1 MKIAGLLPAYCS
13 LFMKLTNACV
23 GERAFA
29 EATYCLSKDLLSFKG
44 QSRGDPRGE
53 AVQLHLLESRQSHR
67 HLRGARRFGIVRQ
80 QADRRLLHKQWI
92 QPEIPKEIDT
102 YS

>member
-29 EATYCLSKDLLSFKG
+29 EATNCLSKDLLSFKG
-44 QSRGDPRGE
+44 QSRGDPRME

-67 HLRGARRFGIVRQ
+67 HLRGARGFGIVRQ
-80 QADRRLLHKQWI
+80 QADRRPSAQAMDSTR
-92 QPEIPKEIDT
+92 DT
-102 YS
+102 KGNRYL